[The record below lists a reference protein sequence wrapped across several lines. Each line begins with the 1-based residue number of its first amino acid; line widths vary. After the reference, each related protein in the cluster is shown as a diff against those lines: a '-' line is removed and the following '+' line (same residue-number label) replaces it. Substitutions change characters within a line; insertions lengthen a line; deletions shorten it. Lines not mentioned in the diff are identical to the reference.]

1 MKDHEL
7 RELVT
12 DQLDQTDQSYQS
24 DRWDGWEMERTI
36 HDLQE
41 SHERLREAAKKAA
54 QRMDATCPGAG
65 CEQPYYKVLAD
76 LKEALE

>member
-12 DQLDQTDQSYQS
+12 NLCGAAGRYATTEHLR
-24 DRWDGWEMERTI
+24 DRMAPTLHPLMEENRK
-36 HDLQE
+36 
-41 SHERLREAAKKAA
+41 LRETAKKAA
-54 QRMDATCPGAG
+54 QWMDATCPGAG